1 MITES
6 NEKCERVTR
15 EHYAKLREQ
24 ITREFGEKVL
34 GELEL
39 IVTDFITWEGVRE
52 TIGRR
57 LHYLRIEYLCYWR
70 KAYGV
75 KRTKRVKKLDKKTRK
90 QNEKSAINKMRM
102 RSKTRKHYNELCK
115 TIANEFGQKVL
126 VDLQTKSFIFALN
139 QVMRLFPKKNFRQ
152 CNWVIDMDFS
162 FRLRYMRE
170 VVCDFRMN
178 NKNYNINTKINDNY
192 ANCMVIDKE
201 GGNEL

>member
-24 ITREFGEKVL
+24 ITREFGEQVL
-34 GELEL
+34 NELEQE
-39 IVTDFITWEGVRE
+39 VTNFFVFEGDSKN
-52 TIGRR
+52 IGKR
-57 LHYLRIEYLCYWR
+57 LNRLRSEYLSYWR

-126 VDLQTKSFIFALN
+126 VELQTRAFIFALGT
-139 QVMRLFPKKNFRQ
+139 VMQIFPKKSVRQ
-152 CNWVIDMDFS
+152 CNGIVDIDFS

-170 VVCDFRMN
+170 VVCNFRKK
-178 NKNYNINTKINDNY
+178 NKNYNIHKKINDNY
-192 ANCMVIDKE
+192 AICMMIDK
-201 GGNEL
+201 

>member
-6 NEKCERVTR
+6 KQERVTR

-24 ITREFGEKVL
+24 ITREFGEQVL
-34 GELEL
+34 NELENS
-39 IVTDFITWEGVRE
+39 VSQFIGWHFGKMDDEGL
-52 TIGRR
+52 R
-57 LHYLRIEYLCYWR
+57 LHYLRSEYLSYWR

-90 QNEKSAINKMRM
+90 QMDKFAINKMRM
-102 RSKTRKHYNELCK
+102 RSKTRRHYNELCK

-126 VDLQTKSFIFALN
+126 VDLQTKAFIFALSS
-139 QVMRLFPKKNFRQ
+139 VMRIFPNKNFRQ
-152 CNWVIDMDFS
+152 CSGIVDMDFQ

-192 ANCMVIDKE
+192 ANCMVID
-201 GGNEL
+201 

>member
-15 EHYAKLREQ
+15 EHYAQLREQ
-24 ITREFGEKVL
+24 IKHEFGEQVL
-34 GELEL
+34 NELEQE
-39 IVTDFITWEGVRE
+39 VTNFFVFEGDRKN
-52 TIGRR
+52 IGKR
-57 LHYLRIEYLCYWR
+57 LNRLRSEYFSYWR
-70 KAYGV
+70 KAYNV

-152 CNWVIDMDFS
+152 CNWVVDMDFQ

-178 NKNYNINTKINDNY
+178 NKNYNIHTKINDNY
-192 ANCMVIDKE
+192 TNCMVIDKE

>member
-15 EHYAKLREQ
+15 EHYAQLREQ
-24 ITREFGEKVL
+24 ITREFGEQVL

-39 IVTDFITWEGVRE
+39 SVTDFITWEGGRE

-57 LHYLRIEYLCYWR
+57 LHYLRIEYFSYWR

-75 KRTKRVKKLDKKTRK
+75 KRTKRVRKLDKKTRK
-90 QNEKSAINKMRM
+90 QNEKSAINKMKL
-102 RSKTRKHYNELCK
+102 RSKTRRHYNELCK
-115 TIANEFGQKVL
+115 TIANEFGQKIL
-126 VDLQTKSFIFALN
+126 VDLQTKAFILALSS
-139 QVMRLFPKKNFRQ
+139 VIIIFPKKSFRQ
-152 CNWVIDMDFS
+152 CNWVIDVDFS

-192 ANCMVIDKE
+192 TNCMITEK
-201 GGNEL
+201 

>member
-6 NEKCERVTR
+6 KQERVTR
-15 EHYAKLREQ
+15 EHYAQLREQ
-24 ITREFGEKVL
+24 ITLEFGEQVL

-39 IVTDFITWEGVRE
+39 QVNDLITWPEYRE
-52 TIGRR
+52 DVGLR
-57 LHYLRIEYLCYWR
+57 LHHLRIQYLVYWR
-70 KAYGV
+70 KAYGI
-75 KRTKRVKKLDKKTRK
+75 KRTKRVRKLDKKTRK
-90 QNEKSAINKMRM
+90 QNEKSAIKKMRM

-126 VDLQTKSFIFALN
+126 VDLQTKAFILALSS
-139 QVMRLFPKKNFRQ
+139 VIIIFPKKSFRQ

-178 NKNYNINTKINDNY
+178 NKNYNIHTKINDNY
-192 ANCMVIDKE
+192 MNCMVID
-201 GGNEL
+201 

>member
-15 EHYAKLREQ
+15 EHYAQLREQ
-24 ITREFGEKVL
+24 ITREFGEQVL
-34 GELEL
+34 NELEQE
-39 IVTDFITWEGVRE
+39 VTNFFVFEGDRKN
-52 TIGRR
+52 IGKR
-57 LHYLRIEYLCYWR
+57 LNRLRSEYFSYWR
-70 KAYGV
+70 KAYNV

-170 VVCDFRMN
+170 VVCDFRIRN
-178 NKNYNINTKINDNY
+178 INYNIHTTINDNY
-192 ANCMVIDKE
+192 PNRNVID
-201 GGNEL
+201 

>member
-15 EHYAKLREQ
+15 EHYAQLREQ
-24 ITREFGEKVL
+24 ITREFGEQVL
-34 GELEL
+34 NELEQE
-39 IVTDFITWEGVRE
+39 VTNFFVFEGDRKN
-52 TIGRR
+52 IGKR
-57 LHYLRIEYLCYWR
+57 LNRLRSEYFSYWR
-70 KAYGV
+70 KAYNV

-192 ANCMVIDKE
+192 TNCMITEK
-201 GGNEL
+201 

>member
-6 NEKCERVTR
+6 KQERVTR
-15 EHYAKLREQ
+15 EHYAQLREQ
-24 ITREFGEKVL
+24 IKREFGEQVL

-39 IVTDFITWEGVRE
+39 SVTDFITWEGGRE

-57 LHYLRIEYLCYWR
+57 LHYLRIEYFSYWR

-75 KRTKRVKKLDKKTRK
+75 KRTKRVRRYNLKTRK
-90 QNEKSAINKMRM
+90 QNEKCAINRM
-102 RSKTRKHYNELCK
+102 KFRSKTRKHYNELCK

-126 VDLQTKSFIFALN
+126 VDLQTKAFILALSS
-139 QVMRLFPKKNFRQ
+139 VIIIFPKKSFRQ

-170 VVCDFRMN
+170 VVCEFRMN

-192 ANCMVIDKE
+192 TNCMITEK
-201 GGNEL
+201 

>member
-15 EHYAKLREQ
+15 EHYAQLREQ
-24 ITREFGEKVL
+24 ITREFGEQVL
-34 GELEL
+34 NELEQE
-39 IVTDFITWEGVRE
+39 VTNFFVFEGDRKN
-52 TIGRR
+52 IGKR
-57 LHYLRIEYLCYWR
+57 LNRLRSEYFSYWR
-70 KAYGV
+70 KAYNV

-90 QNEKSAINKMRM
+90 KNEKSAINKMRM

-192 ANCMVIDKE
+192 TNCMITEK
-201 GGNEL
+201 

>member
-15 EHYAKLREQ
+15 EHYAQLREQ
-24 ITREFGEKVL
+24 ITREFGEQVL
-34 GELEL
+34 NELEQE
-39 IVTDFITWEGVRE
+39 VTNFFVFEGDRKN
-52 TIGRR
+52 IGKR
-57 LHYLRIEYLCYWR
+57 LNRLRSEYFSYWR
-70 KAYGV
+70 KAYNV

-90 QNEKSAINKMRM
+90 KNEKSAINKMRM

-162 FRLRYMRE
+162 FRLRYIRE

-192 ANCMVIDKE
+192 TNCMITEK
-201 GGNEL
+201 